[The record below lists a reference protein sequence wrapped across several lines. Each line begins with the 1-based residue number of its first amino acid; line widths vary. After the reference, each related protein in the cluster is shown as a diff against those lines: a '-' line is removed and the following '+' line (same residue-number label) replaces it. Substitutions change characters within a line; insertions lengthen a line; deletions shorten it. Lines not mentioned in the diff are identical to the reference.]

1 MNEIL
6 SFTTTATNRPEI
18 LDRTYN
24 SFSKNVIDIDLKKY
38 KLIINIDPLPSSE
51 KIEDVI
57 RVAKKYFGEVV
68 YNIPEKANFTSAINY
83 LWSKADADYIFHIE
97 DDWLLI
103 EKIELLKI
111 TKQLSENENLLQ
123 CILRAYGY
131 KYEKMALSP
140 SVIKK
145 CLYNKIGGRLN
156 INLNPEIQLR
166 DIGITKYE
174 INKTRLSVCGEH
186 PIVEDIGRDWI
197 ENSGFKKPSEKFKF
211 NSWIKE

>member
-1 MNEIL
+1 MSNIV
-6 SFTTTATNRPEI
+6 FTTTATNRPKI
-18 LDRTYN
+18 LDRTYD
-24 SFSKNVIDIDLKKY
+24 SFHRHISDIDLREC

-123 CILRAYGY
+123 CILRAYDY
-131 KYEKMALSP
+131 KYDKMVLSP
-140 SVIKK
+140 SIIKK
-145 CLYNKIGGRLN
+145 CLYNKIGGILN
-156 INLNPEIQLR
+156 PNLNPEIQLR

-186 PIVEDIGRDWI
+186 PIVEDIGRKWI
-197 ENSGFKKPSEKFKF
+197 EKSGFKRPDKKAHF
-211 NSWIKE
+211 NSWIKK